1 MYKRA
6 NLYFIDGFKTAD
18 MFSKT
23 DHRQQRHI
31 GNLRNPIVREQRNER
46 NKDGVRADR
55 NYSVRGKLKALFT
68 SATNLMEGLRF
79 VVDLQSGSLE
89 VS

>member
-1 MYKRA
+1 
-6 NLYFIDGFKTAD
+6 

-23 DHRQQRHI
+23 HHRQQKTHWKSEK
-31 GNLRNPIVREQRNER
+31 PIVRKQRNER
-46 NKDGVRADR
+46 DKDGVRADR

-68 SATNLMEGLRF
+68 LATNLMEGLWF

>member
-1 MYKRA
+1 
-6 NLYFIDGFKTAD
+6 
-18 MFSKT
+18 MFSKM

-31 GNLRNPIVREQRNER
+31 GNLRNPIVQEQRNER
-46 NKDGVRADR
+46 DKDGVRADR

>member
-1 MYKRA
+1 
-6 NLYFIDGFKTAD
+6 

-23 DHRQQRHI
+23 HHRQQKT
-31 GNLRNPIVREQRNER
+31 NWRNQSYVRKQRNER
-46 NKDGVRADR
+46 DKDGVRADR

-68 SATNLMEGLRF
+68 LATNLMEGLRF

>member
-1 MYKRA
+1 MQIYIS
-6 NLYFIDGFKTAD
+6 IDVFKTAICFQKRIID
-18 MFSKT
+18 SK
-23 DHRQQRHI
+23 RHI
-31 GNLRNPIVREQRNER
+31 GNPRNPIVREQRNER
-46 NKDGVRADR
+46 DKDGVRADR

-68 SATNLMEGLRF
+68 SATNLTEGLRF